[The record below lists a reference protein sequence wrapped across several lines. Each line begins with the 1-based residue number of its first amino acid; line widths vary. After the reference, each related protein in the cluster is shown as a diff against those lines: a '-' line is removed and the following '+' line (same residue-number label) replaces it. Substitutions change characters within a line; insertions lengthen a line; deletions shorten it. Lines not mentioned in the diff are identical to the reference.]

1 MLNINVTN
9 FRKNLFAMLEQTIRY
24 NEPINISTK
33 SGNAVVL
40 SEEEYNGM
48 LETLQL
54 LSDPA
59 MKKKLLEGRD
69 IPLTECLSED
79 EVEW

>member
-9 FRKNLFAMLEQTIRY
+9 FRKNLFAMLDQTIRY

-48 LETLQL
+48 LETLRL
-54 LSDPA
+54 LSNPD

-69 IPLTECLSED
+69 TPLAECLSED

>member
-1 MLNINVTN
+1 MLNITVTN